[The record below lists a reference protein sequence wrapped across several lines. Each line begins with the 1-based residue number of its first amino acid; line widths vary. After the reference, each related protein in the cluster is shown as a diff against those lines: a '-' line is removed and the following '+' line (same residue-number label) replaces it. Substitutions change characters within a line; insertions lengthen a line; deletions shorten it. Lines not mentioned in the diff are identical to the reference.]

1 MIHLKPQLIDI
12 MLQKENEGSL
22 CATGAPQP
30 VDYFIPY
37 LMMQRMPDDQDIR
50 QELHHF
56 VFIHATE
63 ERIRSIVDAE
73 WNRSARLRMYHYRN
87 HEGQAI
93 KVSSSE
99 MQLLRETIQSRQ
111 LKFFFGHAIDE
122 MTVGDTVCVQMA
134 PWVGKKGTITK
145 MAVKKGKLNMTVRI
159 DIADNQWS
167 VNFTDVKEGDV
178 IFDDASKERLLSGN
192 LLKNF
197 EKEMVDILDNKYCH
211 KVSEMEAHRDTSRV
225 TRMYGYSNITI
236 DNPDDQKRFTALM
249 LLCAYLLTD
258 APARDAYTSQLQ
270 DWLGESNPAPAS
282 DVHPSMEAC
291 SSTDAYL
298 MLALFVVTRD
308 PNYRDAVK
316 RYLKSHPSDSPDILR
331 HLLKK
336 VKELKTKKPSS

>member
-12 MLQKENEGSL
+12 MLQKENEASL
-22 CATGAPQP
+22 LGADADP
-30 VDYFIPY
+30 VEYFIPF
-37 LMMQRMPDDQDIR
+37 LMMQRLPDDQAIR
-50 QELHHF
+50 NELHNF

-63 ERIRSIVDAE
+63 ERIHSIVDSD
-73 WNRSARLRMYHYRN
+73 WNRGARLRMYHYRN
-87 HEGQAI
+87 HEGQPI

-197 EKEMVDILDNKYCH
+197 EKEMVEILDNKYCR
-211 KVSEMEAHRDTSRV
+211 KVSELEAHRDTSRV
-225 TRMYGYSNITI
+225 TRMYGYSEISI

-249 LLCAYLLTD
+249 LLCAYLLHD
-258 APARDAYTSQLQ
+258 AEPRDAYTSQLCE
-270 DWLGESNPAPAS
+270 WLGEKT
-282 DVHPSMEAC
+282 EATTF
-291 SSTDAYL
+291 TDAYL
-298 MLALFVVTRD
+298 MLALFVVTRN
-308 PNYRDAVK
+308 PIFRDAVK
-316 RYLKSHPSDSPDILR
+316 RYRKSHPDDCPDIIR
-331 HLLKK
+331 QLLKK
-336 VKELKTKKPSS
+336 VKELKGRKEERGKRKVERE